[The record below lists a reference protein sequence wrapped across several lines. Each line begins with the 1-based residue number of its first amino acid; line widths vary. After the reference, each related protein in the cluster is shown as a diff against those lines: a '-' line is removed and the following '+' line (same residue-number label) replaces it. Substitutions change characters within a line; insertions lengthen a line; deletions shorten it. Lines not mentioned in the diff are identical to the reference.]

1 MASAARNEEI
11 EKAYE
16 FRYGSKIETFKKV
29 NEGKEPKDPSRVSMA
44 EVRKW
49 FLENDV
55 GTLKIQTGFNSFV
68 PPSAKHE
75 LQVDGFEFKYK
86 QAKRP
91 GVKKQDV
98 GDGKGE
104 VYDLGR
110 PWARKLAHV
119 NPHGLIAI
127 NPFTKKVHVESM
139 LGKIGTLDYVP
150 ALQKIVKKLGKPDT
164 IYTDPDAT
172 VKGNA
177 VKDWCKENGIVSVIT
192 RQHAAVAER
201 AIRMIKKRISDK
213 LKKGGDIK
221 YPDKGTESIW
231 TKHVQEAV
239 DWYNE
244 ENVQATTNMKPVEA
258 EKPENEFDVKTNLEI
273 NAIHRRK
280 YPVIE
285 VGDEVRTYR
294 KKKMGDKERMGNFE
308 EGIRKVKEIT
318 TSLGQKFY
326 KLSGDPTDYPFIRAD
341 LHLIKKG
348 KEAEAKAA
356 VPAEVNEERN
366 IDVDEGVREEVKF
379 TPEETKLLE
388 DHKANNLKKMNK
400 DAKAKYAAKKEAQAE
415 AEKIKAELAVAA
427 AAAEEKRKKVVEENR
442 KIDVREAN
450 EQKRLAK
457 ALKPYRG
464 RRI

>member
-1 MASAARNEEI
+1 MASAARNRKIQE
-11 EKAYE
+11 AYNV
-16 FRYGSKIETFKKV
+16 RAGSKLETFKQV
-29 NEGKEPKDPSRVSMA
+29 NEGLEPRDPERISMA

-49 FLENDV
+49 FLENDK

-86 QAKRP
+86 QRKRP
-91 GVKKQDV
+91 GVKKQDL
-98 GDGKGE
+98 GDGTGE
-104 VYDLGR
+104 VYKMSRYD
-110 PWARKLAHV
+110 ARKLAYV

-127 NPFTKKVHVESM
+127 NPFTKKVAVEPM
-139 LGKIGTLDYVP
+139 DGKIGTLDYVP
-150 ALQKIVKKLGKPDT
+150 ALKKIIKKLGKPET

-177 VKDWCKENGIVSVIT
+177 VKDWCKANGIVSVIT

-213 LKKGGDIK
+213 LKEGGDVK

-231 TKHVQEAV
+231 TKHVQEVV
-239 DWYNE
+239 DWYNN
-244 ENVQATTNMKPVEA
+244 ENVQETTNMKPVEA

-294 KKKMGDKERMGNFE
+294 KKKQGDKERMGNFE
-308 EGIRKVKEIT
+308 EGKRKVEKIT

-326 KLSGDPTDYPFIRAD
+326 KLDGDPTDYPFIRAD

-348 KEAEAKAA
+348 TAAKAKAA

-366 IDVDEGVREEVKF
+366 IDVDEGAREEVKF

-388 DHKANNLKKMNK
+388 DHKAKNLKKMNK
-400 DAKAKYAAKKEAQAE
+400 DAKAKYEAKKEAQAE

-464 RRI
+464 RRL

>member
-1 MASAARNEEI
+1 M
-11 EKAYE
+11 
-16 FRYGSKIETFKKV
+16 G
-29 NEGKEPKDPSRVSMA
+29 
-44 EVRKW
+44 
-49 FLENDV
+49 
-55 GTLKIQTGFNSFV
+55 LKITFR
-68 PPSAKHE
+68 
-75 LQVDGFEFKYK
+75 L
-86 QAKRP
+86 KR
-91 GVKKQDV
+91 KTI
-98 GDGKGE
+98 
-104 VYDLGR
+104 R
-110 PWARKLAHV
+110 
-119 NPHGLIAI
+119 I
-127 NPFTKKVHVESM
+127 
-139 LGKIGTLDYVP
+139 
-150 ALQKIVKKLGKPDT
+150 LGKPDT

-177 VKDWCKENGIVSVIT
+177 VRDWCKENNIVSVIT
-192 RQHAAVAER
+192 RQHTAVAER

-213 LKKGGDIK
+213 LKEGGDVK
-221 YPDKGTESIW
+221 YPDKGLESIW

-239 DWYNE
+239 DWYNKD
-244 ENVQATTNMKPVEA
+244 NVQATTNMKPVEA

-294 KKKMGDKERMGNFE
+294 KKKQGDKERMGNFE
-308 EGIRKVKEIT
+308 EGKRKVEKIT

-326 KLSGDPTDYPFIRAD
+326 KLSGDSTDYPFIRAD

-366 IDVDEGVREEVKF
+366 IDVDEGAREEVKF

-388 DHKANNLKKMNK
+388 DHKAKNLKKMNK
-400 DAKAKYAAKKEAQAE
+400 KAKAKYAAKKEAQAE

-457 ALKPYRG
+457 ALILIGEDGFNKITFCP
-464 RRI
+464 IQHEAT